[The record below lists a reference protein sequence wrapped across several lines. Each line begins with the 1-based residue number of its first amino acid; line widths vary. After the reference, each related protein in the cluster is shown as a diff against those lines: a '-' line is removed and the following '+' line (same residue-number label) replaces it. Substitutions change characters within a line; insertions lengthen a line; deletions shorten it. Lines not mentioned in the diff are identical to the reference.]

1 VFDNAERRE
10 DIERFIPLRHTGHV
24 LITSW
29 NPDWQPLA
37 GAVPCTGSSRPSW
50 RHTAATAGPGVKQGA
65 VAPDQVRCGQG
76 LKRRYRSRHRNL
88 GPEDSDLTI
97 QAAEDAKAR
106 LYGKCRVPG

>member
-1 VFDNAERRE
+1 MAGRAGGLVSSKER
-10 DIERFIPLRHTGHV
+10 HA
-24 LITSW
+24 
-29 NPDWQPLA
+29 DWTAQA
-37 GAVPCTGSSRPSW
+37 VHGGSGGTVPCTGSGRPSW

-76 LKRRYRSRHRNL
+76 LKRRYRSRHIDL

-106 LYGKCRVPG
+106 LYGRCRVPG